1 MKKLTLSEI
10 AQACNGT
17 LTQPQYGDLTIASI
31 TTDSRKATESCLFI
45 PLKGER
51 VDGHDFIQQTFE
63 AGVTCT
69 LSEKEIETDKPVI
82 MVESCYQAI
91 KDIAEYY
98 RSLFNIPVVGVS
110 GSVGKTS
117 TKEVIA
123 STLAEKYNVLKT
135 EGNFNNEIGL
145 PLTILKIRDHHEIA
159 VIEMGISHFGDM
171 KPLGIIANP
180 DICVIT
186 NIGYCH
192 LEHLKDRDGVLK
204 EKTSMF
210 DYAKENDCDVVE
222 KTIWSSDESY
232 NNYEP
237 AIEFKEV
244 WKK

>member
-31 TTDSRKATESCLFI
+31 TTDSRKATKSCLFI

-51 VDGHDFIQQTFE
+51 VDGHDFIHQTFE

-117 TKEVIA
+117 TKEMIA
-123 STLAEKYNVLKT
+123 SVLGAKYNVLKT
-135 EGNFNNEIGL
+135 QGNFNNELGV
-145 PLTILKIRDHHEIA
+145 PLTLFGLEEHHQVA
-159 VIEMGISHFGDM
+159 VVEMGISDFGEM
-171 KPLGIIANP
+171 TRLSKMVKPT
-180 DICVIT
+180 ICVIT
-186 NIGYCH
+186 
-192 LEHLKDRDGVLK
+192 
-204 EKTSMF
+204 
-210 DYAKENDCDVVE
+210 
-222 KTIWSSDESY
+222 
-232 NNYEP
+232 
-237 AIEFKEV
+237 IEMVF
-244 WKK
+244 